1 MKPGILAAAAA
12 ISLIGVTSASAQVYI
27 ADPYVADSYAYVA
40 PPVYAPP
47 APIYSAPA
55 PVVTAPA
62 PAIVGEP
69 VYVARPPIGGY
80 WPPKYS
86 YSINSPR
93 YGVIYSGYLRL
104 SRATLTAAAPRPRY
118 CTLARR
124 GSA

>member
-47 APIYSAPA
+47 PLAPIYSAPA
-55 PVVTAPA
+55 PVVTAPV
-62 PAIVGEP
+62 IVGEP
-69 VYVARPPIGGY
+69 VYVAPPPIGGY

-93 YGVIYSGYLRL
+93 YGVIYSGY
-104 SRATLTAAAPRPRY
+104 
-118 CTLARR
+118 
-124 GSA
+124 